1 MMATVSTPTEPTPDV
16 TPLSSS
22 WDRGDLRQL
31 YEQERLSLVR
41 LASLLLHD
49 PADAEEVVQ
58 DAFVQAHLAWARLRD
73 PAKALPYLRSAVL
86 NGARSRLRHRKVV
99 ERFRPGAAAIGPS
112 PETALEAGD
121 ERQRMIAALRSL
133 PDRQRECL
141 VLRYYLDLS
150 EAEIAATL
158 GISAG
163 SVKTHSHRGVAALA
177 AKLEAR

>member
-1 MMATVSTPTEPTPDV
+1 MMATLPASTT
-16 TPLSSS
+16 TPLSPP
-22 WDRGDLRQL
+22 WDHNGLRDL
-31 YEQERLSLVR
+31 YEAHRWSLVR

-58 DAFVQAHLAWARLRD
+58 DAFVQAHLAWGRLRD

-99 ERFRPGAAAIGPS
+99 ERSTPGTARVGPS
-112 PETALEAGD
+112 PEWAVEAGED
-121 ERQRMIAALRSL
+121 RQQMMAALRSL
-133 PDRQRECL
+133 PGRQRECL
-141 VLRYYLDLS
+141 VLRYYLELS

-163 SVKTHSHRGVAALA
+163 SVKTHSHRGLAALA
-177 AKLEAR
+177 ARMEVR

>member
-1 MMATVSTPTEPTPDV
+1 MIATMATPTP
-16 TPLSSS
+16 L
-22 WDRGDLRQL
+22 WDRSDLRDL
-31 YEQERLSLVR
+31 YESQRWALVR

-58 DAFVQAHLAWARLRD
+58 DAFVQAHLAWNRLRD
-73 PAKALPYLRSAVL
+73 PGKALPYLRSAVL

-99 ERFRPGAAAIGPS
+99 ERVAHDASSVGPS
-112 PETALEAGD
+112 PEAAIEAGD
-121 ERQRMIAALRSL
+121 DRRRVMAALRSL
-133 PDRQRECL
+133 PSRQRECL

-163 SVKTHSHRGVAALA
+163 SVKTHSHRGMAALA
-177 AKLEAR
+177 TRLEAR